1 MDLFLDIETAPDMT
15 ASEYADANMRIEQG
29 ILTRQSDPDTYWKV
43 SKGALNAADGKV
55 ILIAYRLGEHG
66 PVRRLAEW
74 ESDEKTILTKFYGV
88 LSKFQRIRG
97 FRIIGHNLTRF
108 DLPFLYARML
118 HHDIDGGRE
127 IYRRMVEGVVVCD
140 TLQMHLPLNGYDIAG
155 LRHDTLMH
163 AYGLPVK
170 GTSGGGEI
178 RHYFDGEYEKIL
190 EYSER
195 EFRYAELFAR
205 MKEGGMVSAGRLKA
219 AIAEMQK
226 RRGHQQNGGED
237 GPQDIDD
244 KPGV

>member
-15 ASEYADANMRIEQG
+15 ASEYADAYRRMEQG
-29 ILTRQSDPDTYWKV
+29 TLTKQSDPDAYWKV
-43 SKGALNAADGKV
+43 RKGALSAVDGKV
-55 ILIAYRLGEHG
+55 ILIAYQLGEHG

-74 ESDEKTILTKFYGV
+74 ESDERTILAEFYGV

-118 HHDIDGGRE
+118 HHNIDGGRE
-127 IYRRMVEGVVVCD
+127 VYRRLVEGVVVCD
-140 TLQMHLPLNGYDIAG
+140 TLQMHLPLNGFDISG

-170 GTSGGGEI
+170 ETSGGDEI
-178 RHYFDGEYEKIL
+178 RHYFDGEYGKIL

-195 EFRYAELFAR
+195 EFLYAELFAR
-205 MKEGGMVSAGRLKA
+205 MKDGGMVSAERLK
-219 AIAEMQK
+219 ISIEEMEK
-226 RRGHQQNGGED
+226 RRQQSEGG
-237 GPQDIDD
+237 GGSQDTDVR
-244 KPGV
+244 PAA

>member
-1 MDLFLDIETAPDMT
+1 MDLFLDIETVPDMT
-15 ASEYADANMRIEQG
+15 ASEYADAAERMGQG
-29 ILTRQSDPDTYWKV
+29 ILTKQSDPDTYWKAR
-43 SKGALNAADGKV
+43 KGALNAVDGKV

-74 ESDEKTILTKFYGV
+74 ESDEKTILAEFYGV

-118 HHDIDGGRE
+118 HHNIDGGRE
-127 IYRRMVEGVVVCD
+127 IYRRLVEGVVVCD

-170 GTSGGGEI
+170 GTSGGDEI

-195 EFRYAELFAR
+195 EFLYAELFAR
-205 MKEGGMVSAGRLKA
+205 MREGGMVSAERLKGA
-219 AIAEMQK
+219 VEEMQE
-226 RRGHQQNGGED
+226 RRLQQNGGENGTQDAD
-237 GPQDIDD
+237 GVA
-244 KPGV
+244 GA

>member
-1 MDLFLDIETAPDMT
+1 MDLFLDIETAPDM
-15 ASEYADANMRIEQG
+15 AAPEYEDACRRIGQG
-29 ILTRQSDPDTYWKV
+29 TLTRQSDPDLYWKV
-43 SKGALNAADGKV
+43 RKGALNAADGKV
-55 ILIAYRLGEHG
+55 ILLVYQLGEHG

-74 ESDEKTILTKFYGV
+74 ESDEKAILAEFYGV
-88 LSKFQRIRG
+88 LSRFQRFRG

-118 HHDIDGGRE
+118 HHGIDGGRE
-127 IYRRMVEGVVVCD
+127 IYRRLVEGVVVCD

-170 GTSGGGEI
+170 ETSGGDEI

-205 MKEGGMVSAGRLKA
+205 MKEGGMVSSERLKEA
-219 AIAEMQK
+219 VGEMQK
-226 RRGHQQNGGED
+226 RRQQSEGGHGRQDMD
-237 GPQDIDD
+237 GRPSA
-244 KPGV
+244 

>member
-15 ASEYADANMRIEQG
+15 ASEYADAGRRMEQG
-29 ILTRQSDPDTYWKV
+29 ILTKQSDPDTYWKAK
-43 SKGALNAADGKV
+43 KGALNAVDGKV
-55 ILIAYRLGEHG
+55 ILITYRLGEHG

-74 ESDEKTILTKFYGV
+74 ESDEKTILAEFYGM

-118 HHDIDGGRE
+118 HHNIDGERE
-127 IYRRMVEGVVVCD
+127 VYRRLVEGVVVCD
-140 TLQMHLPLNGYDIAG
+140 TLQMHLPLNDYDIAG

-170 GTSGGGEI
+170 GTSGGDEI
-178 RHYFDGEYEKIL
+178 RHYFDGEYERIL

-195 EFRYAELFAR
+195 EFLYAELFAR
-205 MKEGGMVSAGRLKA
+205 MREGGMVSAERLKDA
-219 AIAEMQK
+219 VEEMQK
-226 RRGHQQNGGED
+226 RRQQQNGGENGAQDAD
-237 GPQDIDD
+237 GVA
-244 KPGV
+244 GA

>member
-1 MDLFLDIETAPDMT
+1 MDLFLDIETVPDMT
-15 ASEYADANMRIEQG
+15 ASEYTDAYRRMEQG
-29 ILTRQSDPDTYWKV
+29 TLTKQSDPDTYWKV
-43 SKGALNAADGKV
+43 KKGALSAADGKV
-55 ILIAYRLGEHG
+55 ILITYQLGEHG

-74 ESDEKTILTKFYGV
+74 ESDEKTILAEFYGV
-88 LSKFQRIRG
+88 LSRFQRIRG

-118 HHDIDGGRE
+118 RHNIDGERE
-127 IYRRMVEGVVVCD
+127 VYRRLVEGVVVCD

-170 GTSGGGEI
+170 GTSGGDEI
-178 RHYFDGEYEKIL
+178 RHYFDGEYGKIL

-205 MKEGGMVSAGRLKA
+205 MKDRGMVSAGRLKD
-219 AIAEMQK
+219 AIEEMEK
-226 RRGHQQNGGED
+226 RRRQQGEGGG
-237 GPQDIDD
+237 GPQDTDGR
-244 KPGV
+244 PGA

>member
-15 ASEYADANMRIEQG
+15 ASEYADAAERMGQG
-29 ILTRQSDPDTYWKV
+29 TLTKQSDPSTYWKAR
-43 SKGALNAADGKV
+43 KGALNAEDGKV
-55 ILIAYRLGEHG
+55 ILITYRLGKHG

-74 ESDEKTILTKFYGV
+74 ESDEKTILAKFYGT
-88 LSKFQRIRG
+88 LSRFQRIRG

-118 HHDIDGGRE
+118 HHSIDGERE
-127 IYRRMVEGVVVCD
+127 VYRRLVEGVVVCD
-140 TLQMHLPLNGYDIAG
+140 TLQMHLPLNDYDIAG

-170 GTSGGGEI
+170 GTSGGDEI

-195 EFRYAELFAR
+195 EFLYAELFAR
-205 MKEGGMVSAGRLKA
+205 MREGGMVSAERLKGA
-219 AIAEMQK
+219 VEEMQRK
-226 RRGHQQNGGED
+226 RQQQNGGENGTQDAD
-237 GPQDIDD
+237 GS
-244 KPGV
+244 PGA

>member
-1 MDLFLDIETAPDMT
+1 MNLFLDIETAPDMT
-15 ASEYADANMRIEQG
+15 APEYADADRRMAEG
-29 ILTRQSDPDTYWKV
+29 ALTKQSDPDTYWKAR
-43 SKGALNAADGKV
+43 KGALNAADGKV

-74 ESDEKTILTKFYGV
+74 ESDERTILSKFYGV

-118 HHDIDGGRE
+118 HHNIDDERE
-127 IYRRMVEGVVVCD
+127 VYRRLVEGVVVCD
-140 TLQMHLPLNGYDIAG
+140 TLQMHLPLNDYDIAG

-170 GTSGGGEI
+170 GTSGGDEI

-195 EFRYAELFAR
+195 EFLYAELFAR
-205 MKEGGMVSAGRLKA
+205 MKEGGMVSAERLKGA
-219 AIAEMQK
+219 VEEMQE
-226 RRGHQQNGGED
+226 RRLQQNGVGD
-237 GPQDIDD
+237 GPQDAGGS
-244 KPGV
+244 PGA